1 MEGVALTVTEF
12 LAAHQA
18 AAPFVA
24 SALAAAETIAF
35 LSVLIP
41 STALLMAVGAAAS
54 TGAFP
59 FLPIWVGAAVGALI
73 GSTFSWWLGRTF
85 GDRILSLRLM
95 RDNAALIDRARDL
108 FGRWGTAAVF
118 AGHYIGPLRPVVF
131 LFAGLSGMTFWRF
144 QLWNAAG
151 AISWAYV
158 IPKTGELGGDLVG
171 WLWHFL
177 GF

>member
-1 MEGVALTVTEF
+1 MESLVLKLTEF

-18 AAPFVA
+18 LTPFVA
-24 SALAAAETIAF
+24 TALAAAETTAF

-59 FLPIWVGAAVGALI
+59 FLPIWVGAAIGALI

-85 GDRILSLRLM
+85 GDRILSFRLF
-95 RDNAALIDRARDL
+95 REQAALIDRAREI

-131 LFAGLSGMTFWRF
+131 LFAGLSGMSFWRF
-144 QLWNAAG
+144 QVWNVMG
-151 AISWAYV
+151 AVSWAYV

-171 WLWHFL
+171 WFWHFL

>member
-1 MEGVALTVTEF
+1 MDGVALAVTDF

-18 AAPFVA
+18 MAPVVA
-24 SALAAAETIAF
+24 SLFAAAETTAF

-59 FLPIWVGAAVGALI
+59 FLPIWVGAAIGALI

-85 GDRILSLRLM
+85 GDRILALRLM

-131 LFAGLSGMTFWRF
+131 LFAGLSGMSFWRF
-144 QLWNAAG
+144 QLWNVAG
-151 AISWAYV
+151 AVSWAYV

>member
-1 MEGVALTVTEF
+1 MEGLALTVTDF

-24 SALAAAETIAF
+24 TALAAAETVAF

-59 FLPIWVGAAVGALI
+59 FLPIWIGAAVGALI

-85 GDRILSLRLM
+85 GDRILAMRLF
-95 RDNAALIDRARDL
+95 RDQGPLIDRARDL

-131 LFAGLSGMTFWRF
+131 LFAGLSGMSFWRF
-144 QLWNAAG
+144 QLWNIAG
-151 AISWAYV
+151 AVSWAYV
-158 IPKTGELGGDLVG
+158 IPKTGELGGDLFG

-177 GF
+177 GL